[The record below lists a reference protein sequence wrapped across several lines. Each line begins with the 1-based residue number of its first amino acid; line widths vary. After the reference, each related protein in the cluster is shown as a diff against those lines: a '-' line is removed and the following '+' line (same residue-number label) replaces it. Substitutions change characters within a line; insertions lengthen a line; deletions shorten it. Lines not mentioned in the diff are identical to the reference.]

1 MNEMQDLNDIRFFA
15 SVVEQNGFSAAA
27 RLLNLPKSSVSRR
40 VSRLEAWL
48 GMRLLE
54 RSTRRVRLTEAGSAY
69 YARCKASLDDL
80 ESAEKDIAR
89 LRADPI
95 GIIRVS
101 CPTGLTQFSL
111 ARVIPEFLARYP
123 LVRIQVIATNR
134 AIDLVHD
141 KIDVAIRA
149 RFQLEDEAV
158 TMRKLGGSRHIFV
171 ASPRFLRSHD
181 LPSDPHDASSLP
193 FLSFHE
199 DEVRPRWK
207 LIGPGAVKKIVAFE
221 PILWTSDFNVIL
233 ESAYAGRGIALLPA
247 EVVGSAI
254 EHKRLVRVFPAWHSE
269 DVTIHLV
276 FMRKQ
281 GLTPAVRV
289 FIDFLAE
296 HFRFGND
303 EDYHPR
309 RPKSRKR
316 KGS

>member
-1 MNEMQDLNDIRFFA
+1 
-15 SVVEQNGFSAAA
+15 
-27 RLLNLPKSSVSRR
+27 
-40 VSRLEAWL
+40 
-48 GMRLLE
+48 
-54 RSTRRVRLTEAGSAY
+54 
-69 YARCKASLDDL
+69 L

-101 CPTGLTQFSL
+101 CPTGLTQISL

-149 RFQLEDEAV
+149 RFQVEDEAV

-171 ASPRFLRSHD
+171 ASPSFLRSHD
-181 LPSDPHDASSLP
+181 LPSAPHDASTLP

-207 LIGPGAVKKIVAFE
+207 LMGPGAVKKIVAFE

-303 EDYHPR
+303 EESLPSAQK
-309 RPKSRKR
+309 PQAKR
-316 KGS
+316 QLIVSGVVAGDVPCRSGLCKNVTARGGNRMNVSLNRNNGRDNL

>member
-1 MNEMQDLNDIRFFA
+1 MQDLNDIRFFA

-40 VSRLEAWL
+40 VSRLEARL

-80 ESAEKDIAR
+80 ELAEKDIAR

-95 GIIRVS
+95 GIVRVS

-123 LVRIQVIATNR
+123 LVRIQVLATNR

-181 LPSDPHDASSLP
+181 LPSNPHDASTLP

-199 DEVRPRWK
+199 DEARPRWK

-233 ESAYAGRGIALLPA
+233 ESAYAARGIALLPT

-296 HFRFGND
+296 HFRFGNA
-303 EDYHPR
+303 EDYHLR

-316 KGS
+316 KRG

>member
-1 MNEMQDLNDIRFFA
+1 MQDLNDIRFFA

-27 RLLNLPKSSVSRR
+27 RSLNLPKSSVSRR
-40 VSRLEAWL
+40 VGRLEARL

-54 RSTRRVRLTEAGSAY
+54 RSTRQVRLTEAGSAY

-80 ESAEKDIAR
+80 ESAEKDVAR

-111 ARVIPEFLARYP
+111 AVIPEFLARYP
-123 LVRIQVIATNR
+123 LVRIQLIATNR

-149 RFQLEDEAV
+149 RLQLEDEAV
-158 TMRKLGGSRHIFV
+158 TMHKLGRSRLIFV
-171 ASPRFLRSHD
+171 ASPQFLRSHD
-181 LPSDPHDASSLP
+181 IPCDPHDASTLP

-207 LIGPGAVKKIVAFE
+207 LTGPGAVTKIVAFE

-233 ESAYAGRGIALLPA
+233 ETAYAGRGIALLPS
-247 EVVGSAI
+247 EVVCSAI
-254 EHKRLVRVFPAWHSE
+254 ERKRLVRVFPAWHSE

-276 FMRKQ
+276 FTRKQ
-281 GLTPAVRV
+281 GLTPAVRA

-303 EDYHPR
+303 EENRPR
-309 RPKSRKR
+309 PPKSSKRKR
-316 KGS
+316 G

>member
-1 MNEMQDLNDIRFFA
+1 MQDLNDILVFA

-40 VSRLEAWL
+40 VARLEARL

-54 RSTRRVRLTEAGSAY
+54 RSTRRVRLTEAGRAY

-111 ARVIPEFLARYP
+111 ARVIPEFLTRYP

-134 AIDLVHD
+134 VIDLVHD

-149 RFQLEDEAV
+149 RLHLEDEAV
-158 TMRKLGGSRHIFV
+158 TMHKLGRSRHIFV
-171 ASPRFLRSHD
+171 ASPLFLRSHD
-181 LPSDPHDASSLP
+181 VPGDPHDASTLP
-193 FLSFHE
+193 FLSFRE
-199 DEVRPRWK
+199 DEARPRWK
-207 LIGPGAVKKIVAFE
+207 LIGPGAVTKIVAFE

-233 ESAYAGRGIALLPA
+233 ESAYAGRGFALLPS

-254 EHKRLVRVFPAWHSE
+254 ERKRLVRVFPAWHSE
-269 DVTIHLV
+269 EVTIHLV
-276 FMRKQ
+276 FTKKQ

-296 HFRFGND
+296 HFRFRN
-303 EDYHPR
+303 EDYHPHR
-309 RPKSRKR
+309 RKSGKR
-316 KGS
+316 RRG